1 MSNLT
6 HAEIQSVILGLHE
19 NKVLSLDSPIR
30 HLIEPVA
37 SSMRR
42 NPGEEVSLHILCCNE
57 YALVTGVQAGRLDE
71 ISSIA
76 SSLKSLLAQVNLASK
91 G

>member
-1 MSNLT
+1 MANLT
-6 HAEIQSVILGLHE
+6 HAEIQSMVLALHE
-19 NKVLSLDSPIR
+19 NKVVSLDAPIK
-30 HLIEPVA
+30 HLIDPIA

-42 NPGEEVSLHILCCNE
+42 NPGEEVALHILCCNE

-71 ISSIA
+71 VANIA
-76 SSLKSLLAQVNLASK
+76 SSLKSVLSQVNATTK